1 MIDECTAIIMAGG
14 QSQRMGCDKAMLV
27 LGEDTL
33 LQRVVSVVQPMFSR
47 VVVSVREY
55 RSDINF
61 PQVCDAFPDS
71 GPLAGICAG
80 LEQSGT
86 PWVFAVATD
95 MPFLQPVL
103 IEFLARQRAT
113 YQAVVPVVDGHVQPL
128 AAFYSVSA
136 LPVMRKTLS
145 GNGRRS
151 IRGVLEQLNVLYVA
165 ESELLAADPDLR
177 SFVDLDTPQ
186 DLAALQ
192 QRASGRVM

>member
-1 MIDECTAIIMAGG
+1 MINECTAIIMAGG

-27 LGEDTL
+27 VGEDTL

-47 VVVSVREY
+47 LMVSVRQH
-55 RSDINF
+55 RSDIDL
-61 PQVCDAFPDS
+61 PQVCDVFPDS

-86 PWVFAVATD
+86 PWIFAVATD

-103 IEFLARQRAT
+103 IDFLARQRASH
-113 YQAVVPVVDGHVQPL
+113 QAVVPVVGGHVQPL

-136 LPVMRKTLS
+136 LPVMQKILMGS
-145 GNGRRS
+145 GRRS
-151 IRGVLEQLNVLYVA
+151 IRSALEQLNVLYIA

-186 DLAALQ
+186 DLAVLQ
-192 QRASGRVM
+192 QRAPERGI

>member
-1 MIDECTAIIMAGG
+1 MINECTAIIMAGG

-47 VVVSVREY
+47 VMVSVRQH
-55 RSDINF
+55 RSDIDL
-61 PQVCDAFPDS
+61 PQVCDAYPDS
-71 GPLAGICAG
+71 GPLAGLCAG
-80 LEQSGT
+80 LEQSGA
-86 PWVFAVATD
+86 PWIFAVATD

-103 IEFLARQRAT
+103 IDFLARQRADH
-113 YQAVVPVVDGHVQPL
+113 QAVVPVVDGHVQPL

-136 LPVMRKTLS
+136 LPVMQGIIM

-151 IRGVLEQLNVLYVA
+151 IRSALEQLNVLYVA

-192 QRASGRVM
+192 QRTSGRGM